1 MSKKVLAVYFTQS
14 GQLEQIIHEFTRP
27 LSDSGDITVEKVRI
41 EPQKKFPF
49 PWTSPTFFDAMPESV
64 DGVPAELENFSFKES
79 KYDLIIF
86 GYQPWFLSPSIP
98 MSSLA
103 QHPGFIAVAKDT
115 PLVTISGC
123 RNMWINAQ
131 EKLKRHFKSAGTLL
145 KGNIALVDKHN
156 NYASLITIF
165 YWMLTGKKD
174 RKWGV
179 FPRPGVSDEDIAGA
193 SVFGETVKK
202 HLLADDW
209 DGLQPALVQQKGV
222 DVKYSL
228 MFIERKAGKIFKI
241 WSKIIHGKKNR
252 AAWLVGFK
260 YYLLIALCIAAPIIL
275 TVDAIFFK
283 PFLGKRI
290 KKQKAYYEGV
300 TLES

>member
-290 KKQKAYYEGV
+290 KKQKTYYEGV

>member
-1 MSKKVLAVYFTQS
+1 M
-14 GQLEQIIHEFTRP
+14 
-27 LSDSGDITVEKVRI
+27 
-41 EPQKKFPF
+41 
-49 PWTSPTFFDAMPESV
+49 
-64 DGVPAELENFSFKES
+64 
-79 KYDLIIF
+79 
-86 GYQPWFLSPSIP
+86 
-98 MSSLA
+98 
-103 QHPGFIAVAKDT
+103 
-115 PLVTISGC
+115 
-123 RNMWINAQ
+123 
-131 EKLKRHFKSAGTLL
+131 
-145 KGNIALVDKHN
+145 
-156 NYASLITIF
+156 
-165 YWMLTGKKD
+165 
-174 RKWGV
+174 
-179 FPRPGVSDEDIAGA
+179 DEDIAGA
-193 SVFGETVKK
+193 SVFGETVKR

>member
-14 GQLEQIIHEFTRP
+14 GQLEQIVNNLTEP
-27 LSDSGDITVEKVRI
+27 LTHSGDITVEKVRVDTV
-41 EPQKKFPF
+41 KKFPF

-64 DGVPAELENFSFKES
+64 DGVPAELAPFSFNETR
-79 KYDLIIF
+79 YDLIIF
-86 GYQPWFLSPSIP
+86 AYQPWFLSPSIP

-103 QHPGFIAVAKDT
+103 QHPAFTAIAKDT
-115 PLVTISGC
+115 PVITISGC

-131 EKLKRHFKSAGTLL
+131 EKLKRHFKNAGAQL

-156 NYASLITIF
+156 NYASLVTIF

-174 RKWGV
+174 RKWGL

-202 HLLADDW
+202 HLLASEW
-209 DGLQPALVQQKGV
+209 EGLQPALADQKAV
-222 DVKYSL
+222 DIKYNL

-241 WSKIIHGKKNR
+241 WSKIINGKKNR

-260 YYLLIALCIAAPIIL
+260 YYLLIALCLAAPIIL

-283 PFLGKRI
+283 PFLGNRI
-290 KKQKAYYEGV
+290 KKQKAYYAGV
-300 TLES
+300 AFKE